1 MLGAACSL
9 SVVIGLAAVHRYSFR
24 RLLIADAAIAAV
36 LALAARF
43 DLRLGPRAPRPGLSA
58 AIPVA
63 LVVLGGA
70 VFFPPSEYIIGGKDP
85 GVYLNAGVQIAQRG
99 AIVVRDP
106 VIAGVPPEARA
117 LFFPADTNRSY
128 YLSGRFMGFY
138 IRDPETGAVVS
149 QFQHLFP
156 AAVAIGYGLDG
167 LTGARRAI
175 GACAVLGLL
184 AVYFLGARLLGR
196 PAAAVAAGLLA
207 INVVEV
213 WFGRYPNIEILMQA
227 LLFAAL
233 LANARA
239 HVDGDPFFAP
249 VAGLLLGLALFA
261 RFDVFLA
268 IIAVV
273 ASLAVGVVAGQQ
285 RVRWTFWA
293 PLAAA
298 GAAGAWYLLGPMRA
312 YSELPIAF
320 LANLPYAA
328 HAALAAAAA
337 AALAIVAAARR
348 SPRVSGWVHG
358 TLPSALAIA
367 VTLLALYAFL
377 VRQPGGRLTDYDAAA
392 LRNFA
397 NFYVTVPALIAA
409 MVGYALLTRGL
420 FWRDP
425 AFFLTFTTYAVIFFY
440 KIRIVPEHFWAARRF
455 VPVILPGAL
464 LLAAGAA
471 LTGVRGRRPLT
482 RAIRVPLGLA
492 FLALLG
498 VQYARAAKPLY
509 PHIEYEGVIPRIEQL
524 ARRLADDDLLVV
536 EARDAGSDVHVF
548 ALPLAYIYA
557 RNVLVLASAT
567 PDKPAFARF
576 LDTMRGRYRRVLFLG
591 GGGSDLLSSRWSVE
605 PIASDRFQI
614 PEYESAWNAFP
625 RGVRRKEFDYSVYA
639 FGPPAPARP
648 VDLDVGIDDDLNVI
662 RFHAKETTEGR
673 TFRWSQR
680 QSFVTVGRIG
690 TGDRTLALWMND
702 GGRPPAAPPADVTAL
717 IGERLLGAV
726 RVTSG
731 FHEYDIPIPPDIA
744 AAAATGEPIRITL
757 RTVTWNPREILGT
770 SDDRNL
776 GVMVDR
782 VAVR

>member
-1 MLGAACSL
+1 MRLLELVVIAWLPGAIVFRLPWLERDRRAAL
-9 SVVIGLAAVHRYSFR
+9 PVEERAYWAVVIGTAMSLA
-24 RLLIADAAIAAV
+24 LV
-36 LALAARF
+36 LALAALHRYSFSRLLLADLSISAALAAAARF
-43 DLRLGPRAPRPGLSA
+43 NLRLGPARRRAGLSVC
-58 AIPVA
+58 IPLA
-63 LVVLGGA
+63 LVVLGAA
-70 VFFPPSEYIIGGKDP
+70 VFFPSSEYIIGGKDP
-85 GVYLNAGVQIAQRG
+85 GVYLNTGIQIAQRG

-106 VIAGVPPEARA
+106 VVAAVPPDARA
-117 LFFPADTNRSY
+117 LFFPPDTNRTY

-138 IRDPETGAVVS
+138 IRDPDSGAVVS

-156 AAVAIGYGLDG
+156 AAVAIGYGVDG

-175 GACAVLGLL
+175 GVCAILGILS
-184 AVYFLGARLLGR
+184 VYFMGARLLGR
-196 PAAAVAAGLLA
+196 PAAAVAAALLA

-261 RFDVFLA
+261 RFDAAL
-268 IIAVV
+268 AVV
-273 ASLAVGVVAGQQ
+273 AVAAALAFGLVSGQQ
-285 RVRWTFWA
+285 RTRWTFWV

-298 GAAGAWYLLGPMRA
+298 GAACAWYLLGPMRA

-320 LANLPYAA
+320 LGNLSYAA
-328 HAALAAAAA
+328 DAGLAAGAVAALA
-337 AALAIVAAARR
+337 LLAAARR

-377 VRQPGGRLTDYDAAA
+377 FRQAGGRLTDYDAGA
-392 LRNFA
+392 LRMFA
-397 NFYVTVPALIAA
+397 NFYLTVPALIAA
-409 MVGYALLTRGL
+409 IVGYALLTRGL

-425 AFFLTFTTYAVIFFY
+425 AFFLTFTTFAVIFFY

-455 VPVILPGAL
+455 VPIILPGAL

-471 LTGVRGRRPLT
+471 LTGARGRRPLT
-482 RAIRVPLGLA
+482 RAIRVPLGIA

-498 VQYARAAKPLY
+498 VQYARVAKPLY

-524 ARRLADDDLLVV
+524 AGRLGDDDLLIV

-557 RNVLVLASAT
+557 RHVLVLASAT
-567 PDKPAFARF
+567 PDKAALAAF
-576 LDTMRGRYRRVLFLG
+576 LDTMRARYRRVLFLG
-591 GGGSDLLSSRWSVE
+591 GGGSDLLSSRWSID

-625 RGVRRKEFDYSVYA
+625 RGVRKKEFD
-639 FGPPAPARP
+639 
-648 VDLDVGIDDDLNVI
+648 
-662 RFHAKETTEGR
+662 
-673 TFRWSQR
+673 
-680 QSFVTVGRIG
+680 
-690 TGDRTLALWMND
+690 
-702 GGRPPAAPPADVTAL
+702 
-717 IGERLLGAV
+717 
-726 RVTSG
+726 
-731 FHEYDIPIPPDIA
+731 
-744 AAAATGEPIRITL
+744 
-757 RTVTWNPREILGT
+757 
-770 SDDRNL
+770 
-776 GVMVDR
+776 
-782 VAVR
+782 